1 MKWISQLFFV
11 FTVVTSCSS
20 QKNTDWNA
28 VSIEYTANSRGI
40 YQKIMVEKQQ
50 LWVTKNRD
58 QKPVAVA
65 LTATE
70 WEILKKAFVG
80 INLETIP
87 SLKAPTAKRLYDGAA
102 MANLKI
108 NANGKSYDSKT
119 FDHGNPP
126 AAIEKIVTL
135 LVSYTEK

>member
-11 FTVVTSCSS
+11 FIVVTSCSS
-20 QKNTDWNA
+20 QNNTNWDT
-28 VSIEYTANSRGI
+28 VSIEYTANSRGM
-40 YQKIMVEKQQ
+40 YHKIMIQKQQ
-50 LWVTKNRD
+50 LWVTKNRNE
-58 QKPVAVA
+58 KPVAVA
-65 LTATE
+65 LKATE
-70 WEILKKAFVG
+70 WEILKKVFIGV
-80 INLETIP
+80 NLETIP

-108 NANGKSYDSKT
+108 TANGKSYDSKT

-126 AAIEKIVTL
+126 PGLEKIVTL

>member
-11 FTVVTSCSS
+11 FTIVSSCSS
-20 QKNTDWNA
+20 QKNTDWNT
-28 VSIEYTANSRGI
+28 VSIEYTANSRGMH
-40 YQKIMVEKQQ
+40 QKVVVENQK

-58 QKPVAVA
+58 EKPVAIP
-65 LTATE
+65 LTTTE
-70 WEILKKAFVG
+70 WGILKKVFAGV
-80 INLETIP
+80 NLETIS

-108 NANGKSYDSKT
+108 KANGKSYDSKT
-119 FDHGNPP
+119 FDHGFPP
-126 AAIEKIVTL
+126 KSLEKLVNL